1 MFLNKHLNPKL
12 YNDEM
17 TWIIPFSD
25 RCTLS
30 WKMLLGAEESWSEPF
45 PVAFSSLF
53 SSLDNDKLP
62 ACCCLGL
69 VHHFAV
75 TFDGGWAIVK
85 SILCLGGD
93 QKRNLEKIFNRS
105 QFSTTAPSADS
116 QETLHFLFFATK
128 YKCKYLSCHLLL
140 ERQGYFSGFFIHF
153 FPTCERCDCVHWL
166 EL

>member
-1 MFLNKHLNPKL
+1 MKWPGSP
-12 YNDEM
+12 
-17 TWIIPFSD
+17 PFRTD
-25 RCTLS
+25 TLS
-30 WKMLLGAEESWSEPF
+30 WKMLLGAEQSWPEPF

-53 SSLDNDKLP
+53 SSLDNDELP

-69 VHHFAV
+69 VHHFPV

-93 QKRNLEKIFNRS
+93 QKKNLEKIFSRS
-105 QFSTTAPSADS
+105 QFSTTAPSANS

-128 YKCKYLSCHLLL
+128 YKCKYLSRHLLL
-140 ERQGYFSGFFIHF
+140 ERQGYFPVSSFIF
-153 FPTCERCDCVHWL
+153 ITCEHCNCVHWL